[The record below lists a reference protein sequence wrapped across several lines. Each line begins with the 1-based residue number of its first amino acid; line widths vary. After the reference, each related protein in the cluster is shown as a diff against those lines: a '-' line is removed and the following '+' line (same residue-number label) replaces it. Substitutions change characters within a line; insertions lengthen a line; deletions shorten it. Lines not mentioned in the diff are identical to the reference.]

1 VFKNVTVIDHW
12 QHRSALL
19 ALLGLVLVM
28 ATGQAAIWYWGLSGS
43 RLAGFWVI
51 GLIALLTGII
61 AHQRYNQ
68 NQLEIRLRISEAE
81 KARLVAS
88 IEHLISNQ
96 QAEIDRLITQET
108 ATINAANQTKLRLFS
123 LLSHDL
129 RSPVASII
137 DSLTLLEHHSLSQA
151 EFTMLAQQLSQ
162 STQKLYK
169 NLENL
174 LAWSLTQLNEIST
187 HPELINAR
195 ELADD
200 VVELS
205 SHRASQK
212 QINLTNSL
220 PDSLRLLV
228 DEHQYKMV
236 ICNLIDNAL
245 KYTPAGGQVTIWGDT
260 QEGWATICVQDTG
273 IGITPDRLAMLFTQA
288 VSSPGLHGERGMGL
302 GLQLCYELV
311 SRNGGHLSVSS
322 QPNTGTIFQ
331 IKLPLS

>member
-1 VFKNVTVIDHW
+1 MLKNVTVTDHW
-12 QHRSALL
+12 QHRPALL
-19 ALLGLVLVM
+19 ASLGLVFVV
-28 ATGQAAIWYWGLSGS
+28 ATGQAVVWYWGLSGS
-43 RLAGFWVI
+43 RLAAFWAI
-51 GLIALLTGII
+51 GVTALLTGII
-61 AHQRYNQ
+61 AQQRYNQ
-68 NQLEIRLRISEAE
+68 NQLEIRLRESEAE
-81 KARLVAS
+81 KARLAAS
-88 IEHLISNQ
+88 IAHLLSTQ
-96 QAEIDRLITQET
+96 RAEIDRSIAQET

-129 RSPVASII
+129 RSPIASII

-220 PDSLRLLV
+220 PGSLHLLV

-236 ICNLIDNAL
+236 LCNLIDNAL
-245 KYTPAGGQVTIWGDT
+245 KYTPAGGQVTIWGGT
-260 QEGWATICVQDTG
+260 QASWATICVQDTG
-273 IGITPDRLAMLFTQA
+273 IGITPDRLAALFTQA
-288 VSSPGLHGERGMGL
+288 VPSPGLHGERGMGL
-302 GLQLCYELV
+302 GLQLCSELV

-322 QPNTGTIFQ
+322 QPDTGTIFQ